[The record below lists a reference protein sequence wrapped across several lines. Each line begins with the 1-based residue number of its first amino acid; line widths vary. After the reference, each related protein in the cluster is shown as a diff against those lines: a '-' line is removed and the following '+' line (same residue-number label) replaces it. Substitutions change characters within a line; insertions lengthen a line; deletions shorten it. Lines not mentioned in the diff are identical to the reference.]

1 MSDSESTSSMPG
13 DLSPEYPPAAP
24 PPLSETAAAYPPPPP
39 GYPPPGY
46 PPPGYPPAGPYP
58 PSQVSNKRTTCLILS
73 IVGIVLLLVLAL
85 MAAIAIP
92 TFVGARERAQDRKA
106 QSVVLNAQTAEVVY
120 LVDSGAF
127 ANASEMQA
135 SRIEELIVFK
145 ADIPAPGSDEVRIA
159 VTPDARGVCITAI
172 SASGKY
178 WSVGVMAKDDY
189 ATDAYYLGG
198 QTTDPIPN
206 CTESA
211 IESGKRS
218 MPSPGYSD

>member
-1 MSDSESTSSMPG
+1 MSGLESASSTSDDRS
-13 DLSPEYPPAAP
+13 SEYPPVAP
-24 PPLSETAAAYPPPPP
+24 YPPSETGDGYPPPP

-46 PPPGYPPAGPYP
+46 PPPGYPPQGPYP
-58 PSQVSNKRTTCLILS
+58 PQQVSNKRTTCVILS

-85 MAAIAIP
+85 MAAIAVP
-92 TFVGARERAQDRKA
+92 TFFGARERAQDRKA

-120 LVDSGAF
+120 LVDSGTF
-127 ANASEMQA
+127 ASASEMQA
-135 SRIEELIVFK
+135 SRIEELIVFRSDNPT
-145 ADIPAPGSDEVRIA
+145 AGADEVRVAI
-159 VTPDARGVCITAI
+159 TPDARGVCITAI

-178 WSVGVMAKDDY
+178 WSVGVIATDSY

-198 QTTDPIPN
+198 QTADPIAN

-211 IESGKRS
+211 IKSGKRS